1 MLCLI
6 DFTHSDGKEKMYA
19 IGIPQLHVK
28 KKKRK
33 KKRGALHPGLILIT
47 TKRFQLYFFI
57 NTPQQQK
64 INKTTS

>member
-33 KKRGALHPGLILIT
+33 KKGGIASRIDSDNYKAFPII
-47 TKRFQLYFFI
+47 FFY
-57 NTPQQQK
+57 
-64 INKTTS
+64 

>member
-28 KKKRK
+28 KKKK

>member
-28 KKKRK
+28 KKKKRKGK
-33 KKRGALHPGLILIT
+33 KKGIT
-47 TKRFQLYFFI
+47 SRIVSDNYKAFPIIFYY
-57 NTPQQQK
+57 
-64 INKTTS
+64 